1 MFELDRLLKERTF
14 PMLVRAETTVR
25 TPVAYCF
32 SDHNRSVDSY
42 LDPDS
47 YCLASQYHDSRHY
60 DRDKAKLIRQLRKAH
75 DNRWGHESID
85 HYLAHH
91 GHVPLWVLV
100 NVLTFGNIS
109 HLYALSTQQVRNS
122 VCKMIFEE
130 QGSVRRIGTEQ
141 LRKTLS
147 VLVDYRNVCAHD
159 DRLYCARKG
168 KNRDK
173 TFADMLSAAQLV
185 VEESRMIWYKQ
196 DIAAALHLF
205 DVAPLIQDEALRKMG
220 IELKGDTIVASS

>member
-1 MFELDRLLKERTF
+1 
-14 PMLVRAETTVR
+14 MLVRAETTVR
-25 TPVAYCF
+25 TAVAYCF

-109 HLYALSTQQVRNS
+109 HLYALSTQ
-122 VCKMIFEE
+122 
-130 QGSVRRIGTEQ
+130 
-141 LRKTLS
+141 
-147 VLVDYRNVCAHD
+147 
-159 DRLYCARKG
+159 
-168 KNRDK
+168 
-173 TFADMLSAAQLV
+173 LV

-205 DVAPLIQDEALRKMG
+205 DVAPLIQDEALRKR
-220 IELKGDTIVASS
+220 A